1 MHGGTPQKKRA
12 DMFHSF
18 KTASGGSVL
27 LLSQVGDVAV
37 DLPEASVIIQ
47 VSSHF
52 GSRRQEAQRFG
63 RILRAKSGADDGAA
77 NATFYSLVSKST
89 QEMFFSPKRQQ
100 YLVDQVCAATM
111 LEFALSISFMIVRRV
126 TALKLLTSARVQA
139 SGGICLHQTR
149 LSSLWLP
156 APLEALQLKPQ
167 PLNPF
172 KANSVL

>member
-12 DMFHSF
+12 DMYQSF

-63 RILRAKSGADDGAA
+63 RILRAKSGADDGEA
-77 NATFYSLVSKST
+77 NATFYTLVSKNT
-89 QEMFFSPKRQQ
+89 QEMYFSPKRQQ
-100 YLVDQVCAATM
+100 YLVDQVVLVIPNLVFVSSHKFLNRAT
-111 LEFALSISFMIVRRV
+111 
-126 TALKLLTSARVQA
+126 A
-139 SGGICLHQTR
+139 S
-149 LSSLWLP
+149 
-156 APLEALQLKPQ
+156 K
-167 PLNPF
+167 
-172 KANSVL
+172 

>member
-1 MHGGTPQKKRA
+1 MHGATPQKKRA
-12 DMFHSF
+12 DMYHGF

-63 RILRAKSGADDGAA
+63 RILRAKSGGDDGAA

-100 YLVDQVCAATM
+100 YLVDQVKKASATC
-111 LEFALSISFMIVRRV
+111 LLPATVFPFTLSILNLCAGS
-126 TALKLLTSARVQA
+126 Q
-139 SGGICLHQTR
+139 
-149 LSSLWLP
+149 
-156 APLEALQLKPQ
+156 LQ
-167 PLNPF
+167 NC
-172 KANSVL
+172 

>member
-12 DMFHSF
+12 DMYQSF

-63 RILRAKSGADDGAA
+63 RILRAKPGADDGEA
-77 NATFYSLVSKST
+77 NATFYTLVSKNT
-89 QEMFFSPKRQQ
+89 QEMYFSPKRQQ
-100 YLVDQVCAATM
+100 YLVDQVVAGTWS
-111 LEFALSISFMIVRRV
+111 ALVSWH
-126 TALKLLTSARVQA
+126 KLLRRATA
-139 SGGICLHQTR
+139 S
-149 LSSLWLP
+149 
-156 APLEALQLKPQ
+156 K
-167 PLNPF
+167 
-172 KANSVL
+172 

>member
-1 MHGGTPQKKRA
+1 MHGATPQKKRA
-12 DMFHSF
+12 DMYYSF

-63 RILRAKSGADDGAA
+63 RILRAKSGGDDGAA

-100 YLVDQVCAATM
+100 YLVDQVKC
-111 LEFALSISFMIVRRV
+111 LRLPPHSFDAELVRRV
-126 TALKLLTSARVQA
+126 TASKLLTSARVRA
-139 SGGICLHQTR
+139 SGALCCRQTR
-149 LSSLWLP
+149 LSFLWLL
-156 APLEALQLKPQ
+156 AALAATQLKRL
-167 PLNPF
+167 PLSLAS
-172 KANSVL
+172 KTNSAL

>member
-12 DMFHSF
+12 DMYQSF

-63 RILRAKSGADDGAA
+63 RILRAKSGADDGEA
-77 NATFYSLVSKST
+77 NATFYTLVSKNT
-89 QEMFFSPKRQQ
+89 QEMYFSPKRQQ
-100 YLVDQVCAATM
+100 YLVDQVVLDTR
-111 LEFALSISFMIVRRV
+111 SIFCFI
-126 TALKLLTSARVQA
+126 A
-139 SGGICLHQTR
+139 
-149 LSSLWLP
+149 
-156 APLEALQLKPQ
+156 
-167 PLNPF
+167 
-172 KANSVL
+172 